1 MGFGAPDLVSFDG
14 LNLFPLVAFA
24 HFDNPDFKDVYRTI
38 LDHAAEKDVEFVT
51 LKETQMIVVEGD
63 MWKIID
69 SM

>member
-14 LNLFPLVAFA
+14 LNLFPLVPFA
-24 HFDNPDFKDVYRTI
+24 HFDNPDFKDVYRSI
-38 LDHAAEKDVEFVT
+38 LDYAPENDVEFVT
-51 LKETQMIVVEGD
+51 LKETQINFVEGD